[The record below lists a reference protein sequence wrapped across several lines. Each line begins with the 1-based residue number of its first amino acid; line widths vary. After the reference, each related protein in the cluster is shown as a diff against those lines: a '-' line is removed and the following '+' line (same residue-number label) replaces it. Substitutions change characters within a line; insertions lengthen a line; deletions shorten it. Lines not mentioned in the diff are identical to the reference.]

1 LRWYR
6 ADFDKAIGAGDS
18 KVHVPA
24 DGSIPKELQCAL
36 AEGSLIMDAVIL
48 PCCQTNVSL
57 QAVLARLHD
66 NSLCPICMQPDVFPE
81 MLQENKKLRESA
93 KAYMCTQKQA
103 TAAAEARKKAE
114 EGAAVMAQKQAA
126 AAAEARKKADEEAAA
141 AKANAMPMKGT
152 GGPVHVQVAIV
163 NEGSNN
169 DDTKEEGE
177 VDDSGSD
184 NDWAPPLDDGKAGIA
199 GIDGRIMGRGGGHM
213 VGPPGGMGMRPAGT
227 YGRGVGSL
235 ANFGGRNQE
244 ALVWPSGTYGR
255 GVGSLAN
262 FGGRNQEALVWPA
275 GTYGRGVGSLANP
288 GVNLPPA
295 FQNTMPFSAFC
306 VSTYPQPSRA
316 LSRYL
321 SQKPANLCRQ
331 NKRPDKRQRAVETE
345 QEIES

>member
-1 LRWYR
+1 MRWYR

-57 QAVLARLHD
+57 QAVLTRLHD

-114 EGAAVMAQKQAA
+114 EGAVVMAQTQAA
-126 AAAEARKKADEEAAA
+126 AAAEVRKKADEEAAA
-141 AKANAMPMKGT
+141 AKAKAMTLKGT
-152 GGPVHVQVAIV
+152 GDHVHVQVAIV
-163 NEGSNN
+163 DEGSNN

-184 NDWAPPLDDGKAGIA
+184 NDSAPPLDDGKAGIA
-199 GIDGRIMGRGGGHM
+199 GIDGRIMGRGGEHM
-213 VGPPGGMGMRPAGT
+213 GGPPGGMGMR
-227 YGRGVGSL
+227 
-235 ANFGGRNQE
+235 
-244 ALVWPSGTYGR
+244 
-255 GVGSLAN
+255 
-262 FGGRNQEALVWPA
+262 PA

-306 VSTYPQPSRA
+306 VSTYPQPSRT

-321 SQKPANLCRQ
+321 SKKPANSTKSQ
-331 NKRPDKRQRAVETE
+331 NKWQRQKTKSPVQNRRPDKRQRAVETE